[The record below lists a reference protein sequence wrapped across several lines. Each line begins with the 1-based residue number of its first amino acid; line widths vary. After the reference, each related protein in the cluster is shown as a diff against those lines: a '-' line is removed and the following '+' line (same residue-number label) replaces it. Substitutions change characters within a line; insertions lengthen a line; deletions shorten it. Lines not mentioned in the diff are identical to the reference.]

1 MVMYILISLMY
12 FVKAPDQIL
21 LKGIIFIITAIFV
34 YNHFF
39 QYDFYK
45 SKIKLSTILIDGMLC
60 FIYGFLFPS
69 STLYFILVGVTAIT
83 LFLSEFAKKV
93 RHRLL
98 WGSFFLWVIVMIEC
112 YVRIGYVDLF
122 NNLTGVSFVV
132 FGTVVGDLIRKLY
145 EASEVVTL
153 QYEHMSRSHKE
164 LEDAH
169 QQLQQYAQTVEQLTV
184 DRERNRIAREIHDTV
199 GHKMTALLVQLQLAR
214 ELMKQD
220 RPKAE
225 TALSICGVLAR
236 DALEEVRFSVKTIH
250 SEEGSQQTFTSSV
263 RKLFEDFHKSAG
275 LQTTFDLAGDPASIP
290 STLQPTLIRIIQESM
305 TNAKRHGQATLCH
318 VILSCTKEKITLTI
332 KDNGCGISK
341 VTPGFGLINMK
352 ERIEEHGG
360 TVFFQSILQG
370 GFEIDVEL
378 PLHQKRWIIGGAS

>member
-1 MVMYILISLMY
+1 MY

-21 LKGIIFIITAIFV
+21 LKGTIFIIMALFV

-45 SKIKLSTILIDGMLC
+45 DKIKLSTILIDGMLC
-60 FIYGFLFPS
+60 FVYGFLFPS
-69 STLYFILVGVTAIT
+69 STLYLILVGVTAIT
-83 LFLSEFAKKV
+83 LFLSEFANKI
-93 RHRLL
+93 RQRLL
-98 WGSFFLWVIVMIEC
+98 WGSFILWLIVMLEC
-112 YVRIGYVDLF
+112 FIRTGYVDLF
-122 NNLTGVSFVV
+122 DNLTGVSFVV

-153 QYEHMSRSHKE
+153 QYEQMSRSHQE

-169 QQLQQYAQTVEQLTV
+169 QQLQQYAQTVEQLTA

-214 ELMKQD
+214 ELMNQNK
-220 RPKAE
+220 PKAE
-225 TALSICGVLAR
+225 AAMNICGVLAR

-250 SEEGSQQTFTSSV
+250 SDEGSQQTFIASV
-263 RKLFEDFHKSAG
+263 RKLFEDFYKSAS
-275 LQTTFDLAGDPASIP
+275 LQTTFDLAGDPTSIP
-290 STLQPTLIRIIQESM
+290 STLQPTLIRIIQESL
-305 TNAKRHGQATLCH
+305 TNAKRHGQATHCH
-318 VILSCTKEKITLTI
+318 VILSCTLEKITLTI
-332 KDNGCGISK
+332 KDNGYGMSK

-360 TVFFQSILQG
+360 TVCFQSIHQG

-378 PLHQKRWIIGGAS
+378 PLHQKRWIIGGVL

>member
-1 MVMYILISLMY
+1 M
-12 FVKAPDQIL
+12 
-21 LKGIIFIITAIFV
+21 

-45 SKIKLSTILIDGMLC
+45 DKIKLSTILIDGMLC
-60 FIYGFLFPS
+60 FVYGFLFPS
-69 STLYFILVGVTAIT
+69 STLYLILVGVTAIT
-83 LFLSEFAKKV
+83 LFLSEFANKI
-93 RHRLL
+93 RQRLL
-98 WGSFFLWVIVMIEC
+98 WGSFILWSIVMLEC
-112 YVRIGYVDLF
+112 FIRTGYVDLF
-122 NNLTGVSFVV
+122 DNLTGVSFVV

-153 QYEHMSRSHKE
+153 QYEQMSRSHQE

-214 ELMKQD
+214 ELMNQNK
-220 RPKAE
+220 PKAE
-225 TALSICGVLAR
+225 AAMNICGVLAR

-250 SEEGSQQTFTSSV
+250 SDEGSQQTFIASV
-263 RKLFEDFHKSAG
+263 RKLFEDFYKSAS
-275 LQTTFDLAGDPASIP
+275 LQTTFDLAGDPTSIP
-290 STLQPTLIRIIQESM
+290 STLQPTLIRIIQESL
-305 TNAKRHGQATLCH
+305 TNAKRHGQATHCH
-318 VILSCTKEKITLTI
+318 VILSCTLEKITLTI
-332 KDNGCGISK
+332 KDNGYGMSK

-360 TVFFQSILQG
+360 TVCFQSIHQG

-378 PLHQKRWIIGGAS
+378 PLHQKRWIIGGVL

>member
-1 MVMYILISLMY
+1 MY

-21 LKGIIFIITAIFV
+21 LKGTIFIITAIFV

-45 SKIKLSTILIDGMLC
+45 NKIKLSTILIDGMLC
-60 FIYGFLFPS
+60 FVYGFLFPS

-83 LFLSEFAKKV
+83 LFLSEFDKKI

-98 WGSFFLWVIVMIEC
+98 WGSLFLWLIVMVEC
-112 YVRIGYVDLF
+112 FIRTGYVDLF
-122 NNLTGVSFVV
+122 DNLTGVSFVV

-145 EASEVVTL
+145 DASEVVTL
-153 QYEHMSRSHKE
+153 QFEQLSRSHEE
-164 LEDAH
+164 LEEAH
-169 QQLQQYAQTVEQLTV
+169 QQLRKYAQTVEQLTV

-214 ELMKQD
+214 ELMKQNK
-220 RPKAE
+220 PKEAE
-225 TALSICGVLAR
+225 AALNICGVLAR

-250 SEEGSQQTFTSSV
+250 SDEGSQQTFIASA
-263 RKLFEDFHKSAG
+263 RKLFEDFYKSAG
-275 LQTTFDLAGDPASIP
+275 LQTTFDLAGDPTIIP
-290 STLQPTLIRIIQESM
+290 STLQPTLIRIIQESL
-305 TNAKRHGQATLCH
+305 TNAKRHGQATLCL
-318 VILSCTKEKITLTI
+318 VVLSCTQEKITLTI
-332 KDNGCGISK
+332 KDNGHGNSE
-341 VTPGFGLINMK
+341 VTPGFGLINVK

-360 TVFFQSILQG
+360 TVFFQSIHQG

-378 PLHQKRWIIGGAS
+378 PLYQKRWIIGGAS

>member
-1 MVMYILISLMY
+1 MYIMISFMY

-21 LKGIIFIITAIFV
+21 LKGTIFIITAIFV

-60 FIYGFLFPS
+60 FVYGFLFPS

-112 YVRIGYVDLF
+112 YVRTGYVDLF

-153 QYEHMSRSHKE
+153 QYEHMSRSHQE

-250 SEEGSQQTFTSSV
+250 SEEGSHQTFTSSV
-263 RKLFEDFHKSAG
+263 RKLFEDFYKSAG

-290 STLQPTLIRIIQESM
+290 STLQPTLIRIIQESL

-318 VILSCTKEKITLTI
+318 VILSCTQEKITLTI